1 MTDAV
6 EAVREA
12 LRATAYF
19 GHWNENDWFA
29 AGFEAGRTDER
40 AKAQNESALRAAAQD
55 VYRAYTVQGFSG
67 RSAAYAEVPLAVLRS
82 LFVALDGTPY
92 EPSEAEVERAAIG
105 VWRAFH
111 TQHTTEPPEKW
122 DPPFTWD
129 HVHPEVKERKYR
141 SVARAALKA
150 VFS

>member
-6 EAVREA
+6 EAAREA

-92 EPSEAEVERAAIG
+92 EPSEAEVRLATSVVTFERSRHDAPAGNPDERIA
-105 VWRAFH
+105 RA
-111 TQHTTEPPEKW
+111 
-122 DPPFTWD
+122 
-129 HVHPEVKERKYR
+129 VL
-141 SVARAALKA
+141 RAAL
-150 VFS
+150 S